1 MPKDLSNFT
10 LMDSST
16 AQDIDNSW
24 NGGQDEFES
33 KGPRVYAVSEL
44 NRYIHQLL
52 EGEFSQIWVQGEISN
67 FKAHS
72 SGHFYFSLK
81 DKTSQMSAV
90 SFRGFNSKLKF
101 MPENGMEVLIQGKIT
116 VYEPRGSYQLFCQ
129 SIEPVGAGA
138 LQQSF
143 NQLKEKL
150 KKEGLFSQEH
160 KKPLPQFPKHVALVT
175 SPTGAAVRDML
186 NVLGRRFRGLEITVV
201 PVLVQ
206 GKEAPDSIV
215 QGLKK
220 VGRLK
225 GLDVVIL
232 ARGGGSM
239 EDLWGFN
246 DENVVRAIFESKV
259 PVISAVGH
267 EVDFTIADFVAD
279 VRAATPSVA
288 AELVVRSVDELN
300 AGLAHLQGR
309 LKQVWNQQL
318 VEYRRHLQH
327 TQQRLVDPQRM
338 LENLSLRCDEWV
350 DRLER
355 AVERWIKDRRTH
367 LSHLASLMDS
377 LSPLKVLDRGYAVV
391 KSEKGIIHRYKD
403 LSRDDEIEIQLSQG
417 GLKAKV
423 IETYNGGPYG
433 L

>member
-1 MPKDLSNFT
+1 M
-10 LMDSST
+10 
-16 AQDIDNSW
+16 
-24 NGGQDEFES
+24 
-33 KGPRVYAVSEL
+33 
-44 NRYIHQLL
+44 
-52 EGEFSQIWVQGEISN
+52 
-67 FKAHS
+67 
-72 SGHFYFSLK
+72 
-81 DKTSQMSAV
+81 
-90 SFRGFNSKLKF
+90 
-101 MPENGMEVLIQGKIT
+101 
-116 VYEPRGSYQLFCQ
+116 
-129 SIEPVGAGA
+129 
-138 LQQSF
+138 
-143 NQLKEKL
+143 
-150 KKEGLFSQEH
+150 
-160 KKPLPQFPKHVALVT
+160 ALVT

-206 GKEAPDSIV
+206 GKEAPASIV
-215 QGLKK
+215 QGLEK

-225 GLDVVIL
+225 GLDVVIV

-246 DENVVRAIFESKV
+246 DESVARAIFESKV

-288 AELVVRSVDELN
+288 AELVVKSVDELK

-318 VEYRRHLQH
+318 VEYRQHLQH
-327 TQQRLVDPQRM
+327 IQQRLVDPQRI
-338 LENLSLRCDEWV
+338 LEDLSLRCDEWA

-355 AVERWIKDRRTH
+355 AMERWVKDRRTH
-367 LSHLASLMDS
+367 VNHWASLMDS

-391 KSEKGIIHRYKD
+391 KSEKGIVHRYKD
-403 LSRDDEIEIQLSQG
+403 LSRNDEIEIQLSQG

-423 IETYNGGPYG
+423 MEIYNGGPYG

>member
-16 AQDIDNSW
+16 AQDTDNSW
-24 NGGQDEFES
+24 NGEQDEFEP
-33 KGPRVYAVSEL
+33 KGPRVYGVSEL
-44 NRYIHQLL
+44 NRHIHQLL
-52 EGEFSQIWVQGEISN
+52 EGEFSQIWVRGEISN

-81 DKTSQMSAV
+81 DKTSQMNAV

-116 VYEPRGSYQLFCQ
+116 VYEPRGNYQLFCQ

-150 KKEGLFSQEH
+150 KKEGLFSQER

-206 GKEAPDSIV
+206 GKEAPASIV
-215 QGLKK
+215 QGLEK

-225 GLDVVIL
+225 GLDVVIV

-246 DENVVRAIFESKV
+246 DESVARAIFESKV

-288 AELVVRSVDELN
+288 AELVVKSVDELK

-318 VEYRRHLQH
+318 VEYRQHLQH
-327 TQQRLVDPQRM
+327 IQQRLVDPQRI
-338 LENLSLRCDEWV
+338 LEDLSLRCDEWA

-355 AVERWIKDRRTH
+355 AMERWVKDRRTH
-367 LSHLASLMDS
+367 VNHWASLMDS

-391 KSEKGIIHRYKD
+391 KSEKGIVHRYKD
-403 LSRDDEIEIQLSQG
+403 LSRNDEIEIQLSQG

-423 IETYNGGPYG
+423 MEIYNGGPYG